1 MFFGCHTT
9 EMTAAVRHILT
20 LANLLLNFFGCMM
33 CSSQPAMSVIATLPP
48 VFDGLLDGNGSEHI
62 HFLRTYEEGE

>member
-1 MFFGCHTT
+1 
-9 EMTAAVRHILT
+9 
-20 LANLLLNFFGCMM
+20 
-33 CSSQPAMSVIATLPP
+33 VIATLPP